1 MKGYEEIRRILTEDF
16 GFVDLAAYKRWIAD
30 VRPNIALTVDLLQK
44 LSPDSVDC
52 RAFWKVCDDLFGH
65 DPICNVASPPKVG
78 TLPGQRGGGQVNPRP
93 ACRGSGSA
101 AA

>member
-44 LSPDSVDC
+44 L
-52 RAFWKVCDDLFGH
+52 
-65 DPICNVASPPKVG
+65 
-78 TLPGQRGGGQVNPRP
+78 TGQRRLPCLLEGLR
-93 ACRGSGSA
+93 
-101 AA
+101 